1 MATTAQ
7 PRPCVE
13 LTIPDDHSS
22 VLGALP
28 LGNIQNR
35 KPSGV
40 DLLTRQFGNLHIHSN
55 DKENGVARVPVT
67 SLGNKDAGCDS
78 SHKFSVASISTAS
91 PDPEVDFEHNNP
103 LALASRDL
111 PSTEEQL
118 SKHQEGQFEWLLSIP
133 VKTSAKECRPRDES
147 HGDAEPRRGE
157 KTLYFGCNLVHRRSL
172 SGASLRE
179 NGKSTDVYTLLATRI
194 GSKEKVA
201 TDMSAE
207 MEHVEN
213 AAEHLEVGLDVPR
226 DGAAGGSV
234 GEPSRPVSRIEDSVE
249 ALDKLE
255 EEIEALTEVA
265 QLERVLS
272 PDGANPVKQT
282 PTGGKSTPM
291 KRATSV
297 KAGASSGRGKAVE
310 RSSSVRKATSTPSAT
325 EDEKAAAG
333 GSTGRKVPR
342 PASLLPPKPP
352 ARSSKPPTVPA
363 FELPGEAVARRLK
376 EQREQ
381 RRSQQI
387 SPEQAA
393 ALAAAYSPSKPH
405 VKSNKPPT
413 RPTFELPGEA
423 ISRKKREE
431 HEAKLRAQEEEERK
445 RRQFKARP
453 IRASLAPSSV
463 PRETLASQ
471 LRQKQRQTETSTD
484 SNSTTITLTTKKR
497 QSTAAP
503 ATTTTTTTTST
514 STSTSTATTLPTRGR
529 GPTTD
534 QDHPAGQHD
543 LSSRATSTSTASIHR
558 SGSTASGRSGQ
569 SKRSTISAEEAAQQK
584 QRGKEVF
591 ARDNSFTAERER
603 ERRERENAAKL
614 ARQQAA
620 ERSRMLS
627 REWAEKQRLKKEKER
642 ERMKSQA
649 ATVA

>member
-7 PRPCVE
+7 ARPCVE
-13 LTIPDDHSS
+13 LTIHDDHCD
-22 VLGALP
+22 VLGPLP
-28 LGNIQNR
+28 LSNIQNR
-35 KPSGV
+35 RSSTV
-40 DLLTRQFGNLHIHSN
+40 DSLTRQFGIFQIHSK
-55 DKENGVARVPVT
+55 DKENGVARAPVT
-67 SLGNKDAGCDS
+67 SLGTKDAACDG
-78 SHKFSVASISTAS
+78 SHRLSVASTSTAS
-91 PDPEVDFEHNNP
+91 PDSEVVFEHNNP
-103 LALASRDL
+103 LAVASRDL

-133 VKTSAKECRPRDES
+133 VKTSAIGCRARGDS
-147 HGDAEPRRGE
+147 HGDAEQRPGE
-157 KTLYFGCNLVHRRSL
+157 KTLYFGCNLVHRRSA
-172 SGASLRE
+172 SGGSFKE

-194 GSKEKVA
+194 GSKERAA
-201 TDMSAE
+201 TDMTAEVEQVESAAAE
-207 MEHVEN
+207 TV
-213 AAEHLEVGLDVPR
+213 AAEHSEVRLDVPR
-226 DGAAGGSV
+226 DGTAGSSG
-234 GEPSRPVSRIEDSVE
+234 GEPSKPVSRIEDSVE

-265 QLERVLS
+265 QLERMLS
-272 PDGANPVKQT
+272 PDSANPVKQT
-282 PTGGKSTPM
+282 ATGAKPTPM

-297 KAGASSGRGKAVE
+297 KAGASSGRGKTVE
-310 RSSSVRKATSTPSAT
+310 RSSSVLKATSTPSANGG
-325 EDEKAAAG
+325 EKSAAG
-333 GSTGRKVPR
+333 SSTARKVPR

-352 ARSSKPPTVPA
+352 AKSSKPPTVPT

-381 RRSQQI
+381 RRSQPI

-405 VKSNKPPT
+405 VKSSKPPT
-413 RPTFELPGEA
+413 RPTFELPGDA

-471 LRQKQRQTETSTD
+471 LRQKQRRTEASSD
-484 SNSTTITLTTKKR
+484 SNSTTITPATKKR
-497 QSTAAP
+497 QSVAGP
-503 ATTTTTTTTST
+503 ATTTATTTT
-514 STSTSTATTLPTRGR
+514 LPIRGR
-529 GPTTD
+529 GLATD
-534 QDHPAGQHD
+534 HDHPAGQHG
-543 LSSRATSTSTASIHR
+543 LSSRATSTSTGSIHR

-569 SKRSTISAEEAAQQK
+569 SKRSTVSAEEAAQQK

-591 ARDNSFTAERER
+591 ARDNSYTAERER
-603 ERRERENAAKL
+603 ERREREKAAKL

-627 REWAEKQRLKKEKER
+627 REWAEKQQLKKQRER
-642 ERMKSQA
+642 ERIKGQT